1 MRSGGAEGPATA
13 EGVDEVLLC
22 DPVEGGSR
30 TSGGARWAAGT
41 SLDGGKK
48 AGTYWGS
55 YIKSLLDSRAFA
67 GHPSAI
73 ACLRVMGVSC
83 TIEHL
88 PWPS

>member
-41 SLDGGKK
+41 SRDGGKK
-48 AGTYWGS
+48 AGTYLGS
-55 YIKSLLDSRAFA
+55 
-67 GHPSAI
+67 
-73 ACLRVMGVSC
+73 
-83 TIEHL
+83 
-88 PWPS
+88 

>member
-13 EGVDEVLLC
+13 EDVDEVLLC

-30 TSGGARWAAGT
+30 MSGGARSAAG
-41 SLDGGKK
+41 SSREGGRK

-55 YIKSLLDSRAFA
+55 YIKSLSDGCAFA
-67 GHPSAI
+67 GRPSEI
-73 ACLRVMGVSC
+73 ACLRDMGVSC

-88 PWPS
+88 PWPP

>member
-13 EGVDEVLLC
+13 EGVDDVLLC

-30 TSGGARWAAGT
+30 TSGGARWVAV
-41 SLDGGKK
+41 SSREGGRK

-55 YIKSLLDSRAFA
+55 YIKSLSDGCSFA
-67 GHPSAI
+67 GRPSAI
-73 ACLRVMGVSC
+73 ARLRVMGVSC

>member
-41 SLDGGKK
+41 SRDGGRK
-48 AGTYWGS
+48 AGTYLGS
-55 YIKSLLDSRAFA
+55 
-67 GHPSAI
+67 
-73 ACLRVMGVSC
+73 
-83 TIEHL
+83 
-88 PWPS
+88 